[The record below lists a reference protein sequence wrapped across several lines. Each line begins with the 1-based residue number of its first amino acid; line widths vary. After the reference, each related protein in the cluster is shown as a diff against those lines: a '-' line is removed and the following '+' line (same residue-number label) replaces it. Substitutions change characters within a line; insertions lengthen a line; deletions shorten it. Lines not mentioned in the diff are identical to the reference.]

1 LGIIYICESITMGGG
16 ILKVGVADN
25 EKLMNERF
33 RKHEVDG
40 YRGQIFVPYFA
51 VSTEK
56 YESVE
61 QLIKRIFSK
70 SRIEGTELY
79 VIDKEDLKDFFE
91 LFADKIIFPKQQPK
105 DEEKKATEQSIA
117 SKVKR
122 SDLGIKYGDH
132 LIFAFNEK
140 YSKNFVVENIDDD
153 VVRFEGND
161 YSLTRITKILLKE
174 CDGKE
179 RGTLNGNDY
188 FTFNGKKLSAIAKE
202 KGLR

>member
-1 LGIIYICESITMGGG
+1 MGIIYICESITADGK
-16 ILKVGVADN
+16 ILKIGVADN
-25 EKLMNERF
+25 EKLMKERF
-33 RKHEVDG
+33 RKHREDG
-40 YRGQIFVPYFA
+40 YKGQIFVPYFA

-61 QLIKRIFSK
+61 NLVKRIFSK
-70 SRIEGTELY
+70 SRIGVTELY
-79 VIDKEDLKDFFE
+79 VVDKQEMRDFFE
-91 LFADKIIFPKQQPK
+91 LFAEKIVFPVQQHK
-105 DEEKKATEQSIA
+105 EEEKKAIKQSIA

-132 LIFAFNEK
+132 LVFALNGK

-153 VVRFEGND
+153 VVRYEGND
-161 YSLTRITKILLKE
+161 YSLTRMAKILLKE

-179 RGTLNGNDY
+179 RDFLNGNDY
-188 FTFNGKKLSAIAKE
+188 FIFNGKKLSAIAKE

>member
-1 LGIIYICESITMGGG
+1 MGGG

-51 VSTEK
+51 VSTDK

-79 VIDKEDLKDFFE
+79 VTDKEDLRDFFE
-91 LFADKIIFPKQQPK
+91 LFADKIVFPKQQDK
-105 DEEKKATEQSIA
+105 IEQKRDAEQIKA

-132 LIFAFNEK
+132 LMFAFNEK

-153 VVRFEGND
+153 VVRYEGND
-161 YSLTRITKILLKE
+161 YSLTRIAKIFMKE
-174 CDGKE
+174 CDGEE
-179 RGTLNGNDY
+179 REALNGNDY
-188 FTFNGKKLSAIAKE
+188 FIFNGKKLSAIAKE
-202 KGLR
+202 RGLR

>member
-1 LGIIYICESITMGGG
+1 MGIIYICESVAMGGG

-33 RKHEVDG
+33 RKHGVDG

-51 VSTEK
+51 VSTDK

-61 QLIKRIFSK
+61 QLMKKIFSK

-79 VIDKEDLKDFFE
+79 VIDKEDLREFFE
-91 LFADKIIFPKQQPK
+91 LFADKIVFPKQQQK
-105 DEEKKATEQSIA
+105 EEEKKTKQPVAA
-117 SKVKR
+117 KVKR
-122 SDLGIKYGDH
+122 SDLGIRYGDH
-132 LIFAFNEK
+132 LVFAMNEK

-153 VVRFEGND
+153 VVRYEGND
-161 YSLTRITKILLKE
+161 YSLTRIAKIFLKE
-174 CDGKE
+174 CDGE
-179 RGTLNGNDY
+179 EHEALNGNDY
-188 FTFNGKKLSAIAKE
+188 FIFNGKKLSVIAKE